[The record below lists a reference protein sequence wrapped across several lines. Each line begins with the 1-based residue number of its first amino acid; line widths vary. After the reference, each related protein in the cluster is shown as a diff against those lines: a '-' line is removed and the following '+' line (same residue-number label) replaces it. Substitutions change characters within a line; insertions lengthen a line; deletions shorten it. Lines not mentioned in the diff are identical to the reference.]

1 MNIGLFALSAAAL
14 FSPQDLLIHGG
25 TIRPGV
31 TASGDGRL
39 VALDPVPALLV
50 RDGMIVASGD
60 LDRLRALGPAAA
72 ELDLEGAVLI
82 PGLQDAH
89 GHLLGLGEMLEQVDL
104 VGVQS
109 YSELI
114 RLVTAAAENLPAGAW
129 VLGRGWDQTRW
140 EGAEF
145 PHHAA
150 LSEAVPD
157 NPVLLDRIDGHAVLV
172 NHAALELAGLVGE
185 DRGEPDPSGGRI
197 LRDEAGRPTG
207 VLIDRAMGRVTRW
220 LPPARKEDVRRRIL
234 AGVHRALAVG
244 LCCVHDMGTDRLT
257 LEVLSQLRDEGQL
270 PLRVAAYLPGNSLLR
285 VNELYGLAAL
295 GDSRFQVAGVKLMV
309 DGALGSRGAWLL
321 ADYTDEPGHRG
332 LQRFED
338 SELVRLVRL
347 CAEAGLQPA
356 THAIG
361 DAAVRQVL
369 DAYGVV
375 AGELPSARGFREGP
389 VPLLHR
395 LRPRLEHAQV
405 VAPGDWHRLAAL
417 GVIPSMQPTHATS
430 DLRWAEDRLGA
441 ERARGAYAWRRLH
454 SAAAPLAFGSDFPVE
469 RPDPLEGIYAAITRQ
484 DAEGNP
490 EGGWLPDQRLSAA
503 EAVGAFTSGAA
514 FALREETTRGSLS
527 VGYAFDGT
535 VLDLDPF
542 TLDSKSAGQ
551 LLGAKVLLTL
561 VDGEIVFD
569 GR

>member
-1 MNIGLFALSAAAL
+1 MNLGLLALSAAAL

-31 TASGDGRL
+31 TASQDGRL
-39 VALDPVPALLV
+39 LALDPVPALLV
-50 RDGMIVASGD
+50 KDGKIVASGD
-60 LDRLRALGPAAA
+60 LEQLRALGQAAA
-72 ELDLEGAVLI
+72 ELDLDGAVLI

-150 LSEAVPD
+150 LSEAVPG

-185 DRGEPDPSGGRI
+185 DSGEPDPSGGRI

-295 GDSRFQVAGVKLMV
+295 ADSRFQVAGVKLMV

-321 ADYTDEPGHRG
+321 ADYSDEPGHRG

-338 SELVRLVRL
+338 LELVRLVRL

-375 AGELPSARGFREGP
+375 AGELPS
-389 VPLLHR
+389 LHR

-405 VAPGDWHRLAAL
+405 VAPADWHRLAAL

-441 ERARGAYAWRRLH
+441 ARVRGAYAWRRLH
-454 SAAAPLAFGSDFPVE
+454 SEAAPLAFGSDFPVE
-469 RPDPLEGIYAAITRQ
+469 RPNPLEGIYAAITRQ
-484 DAEGNP
+484 DAEGKP
-490 EGGWLPDQRLSAA
+490 EGGWLPGQRLSAA

-514 FALREETTRGSLS
+514 FALGEETIRGSLL
-527 VGYAFDGT
+527 VGYVLDGT